1 MKETSRMAVNV
12 GKSRSSS
19 IDHPLGRGGWCRVGA
34 VPRDTARAG
43 YIVTSSHHNNYTQI
57 IHTLKHIH
65 TRHTQCSDM
74 SA

>member
-1 MKETSRMAVNV
+1 MAVNV

-65 TRHTQCSDM
+65 THVTH
-74 SA
+74 SAVTCQSRYR